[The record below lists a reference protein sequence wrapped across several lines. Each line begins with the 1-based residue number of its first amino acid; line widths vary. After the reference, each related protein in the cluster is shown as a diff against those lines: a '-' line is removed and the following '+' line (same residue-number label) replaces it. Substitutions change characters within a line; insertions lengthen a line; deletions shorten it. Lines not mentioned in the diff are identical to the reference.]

1 MPELEERFADALHGT
16 ARIWRQAVD
25 RRLKNLGMSQA
36 SWMTIAVASKARS
49 PLSQSELAERL
60 GVEGATMVAMVD
72 RLAKAGFV
80 VRQPCQADR
89 RINRVV
95 LTEEGNRLCEIVK
108 AEAAAV
114 RRELLATIDPVN
126 LAVATELLE
135 TLQGLIERSV

>member
-16 ARIWRQAVD
+16 ARLWRQAVD

-72 RLAKAGFV
+72 RLAKAGFI

-95 LTEEGNRLCEIVK
+95 LTEEGNRLFEAVK

-114 RRELLATIDPVN
+114 RRELLATIDPAQ
-126 LAVATELLE
+126 LAIATELLE
-135 TLQGLIERSV
+135 TLQGLIERSA

>member
-1 MPELEERFADALHGT
+1 
-16 ARIWRQAVD
+16 
-25 RRLKNLGMSQA
+25 
-36 SWMTIAVASKARS
+36 
-49 PLSQSELAERL
+49 
-60 GVEGATMVAMVD
+60 MVAMVD

-80 VRQPCQADR
+80 MRQPCQADR

-95 LTEEGNRLCEIVK
+95 LTEEGNRLCETVK

-114 RRELLATIDPVN
+114 RRELLATIDPVS

>member
-1 MPELEERFADALHGT
+1 
-16 ARIWRQAVD
+16 
-25 RRLKNLGMSQA
+25 
-36 SWMTIAVASKARS
+36 MTIAVASKARS

-80 VRQPCQADR
+80 MRQPCQADR

-95 LTEEGNRLCEIVK
+95 LTEEGNRLCETVK

-114 RRELLATIDPVN
+114 RRELLATIDPVS

>member
-16 ARIWRQAVD
+16 ARIWRQAID

-80 VRQPCQADR
+80 VRQPCQGDR

-95 LTEEGNRLCEIVK
+95 LTEEGNRLCRDRQSRGC
-108 AEAAAV
+108 
-114 RRELLATIDPVN
+114 RRAQRASRRPSILRN
-126 LAVATELLE
+126 S
-135 TLQGLIERSV
+135 RSPPSCSRRCKD